1 MSRADRERVYRTEA
15 IVLRRRN
22 WGEADRI
29 LTLFSPLRGKFRA
42 KAVGVRK
49 PRSRKAG
56 HLEPFTRTMILLAR
70 GRELDII
77 TQAET
82 VESFRAVQEDLIRLA
97 AATYAADLL
106 DRFSPEEVE
115 NRGAYDLLGSTLEAL
130 CRAPAVDPVLRY
142 YDLHLL
148 DVLGYRPQLN
158 SCTVGQ
164 ERILPQDQF
173 FSPFR
178 GGIVCPACAA
188 SVPDAQ
194 PLSLGALRV
203 LRHLQRE
210 NLGAVE
216 NLRLSPKVA
225 AEVEGTLQGY
235 ILQLLE
241 RPLKSPPF
249 LHEVSGTAHLP

>member
-1 MSRADRERVYRTEA
+1 MTRTSRERVYRTEA
-15 IVLRRRN
+15 IILRRRN

-29 LTLFSPLRGKFRA
+29 LTLFSPQRGKFRA

-56 HLEPFTRTMILLAR
+56 HLEPFMRTLVLLAR

-82 VESFRAVQEDLIRLA
+82 VESYRAVREDLVRLA
-97 AATYAADLL
+97 AATYVADLL

-115 NRGAYDLLGSTLEAL
+115 NRSAYDLLGSTLKAL
-130 CRAPAVDPVLRY
+130 CRAPAVEPILRY

-148 DVLGYRPQLN
+148 EALGYRPQLA
-158 SCTVGQ
+158 SCTVRR
-164 ERILPQDQF
+164 EEIRPQDQF
-173 FSPFR
+173 FSPVQ
-178 GGIVCPACAA
+178 GGVVCPACAG

-210 NLGAVE
+210 SLGAVE
-216 NLRLSPKVA
+216 NLHLTPNVA
-225 AEVEGTLQGY
+225 AEVERTLEGY
-235 ILQLLE
+235 IVSLLE

-249 LHEVSGTAHLP
+249 LHEVSGSVPLL

>member
-1 MSRADRERVYRTEA
+1 VSRASRERVYRTEA
-15 IVLRRRN
+15 IILRRRN

-56 HLEPFTRTMILLAR
+56 HLEPFTRTMLLLAK

-82 VESFRAVQEDLIRLA
+82 VEAFRALREDLIRLA
-97 AATYAADLL
+97 AATYAAELL

-115 NRGAYDLLGSTLEAL
+115 NLKAYELLGSTLEAL
-130 CRAPAVDPVLRY
+130 CRAPAVEPVLRS

-148 DVLGYRPQLN
+148 EALGYRPQLG

-164 ERILPQDQF
+164 EDILPRDQF
-173 FSPFR
+173 FSPSR
-178 GGIVCPACAA
+178 GGVVCPTCVSSA
-188 SVPDAQ
+188 PDCQ

-203 LRHLQRE
+203 MRHLQRE
-210 NLGAVE
+210 NLDAVE
-216 NLRLSPKVA
+216 NLKVSPKVS
-225 AEVEGTLQGY
+225 AEVELTLQGY
-235 ILQLLE
+235 ILHLLE

-249 LHEVSGTAHLP
+249 LHEVAGAGPLR